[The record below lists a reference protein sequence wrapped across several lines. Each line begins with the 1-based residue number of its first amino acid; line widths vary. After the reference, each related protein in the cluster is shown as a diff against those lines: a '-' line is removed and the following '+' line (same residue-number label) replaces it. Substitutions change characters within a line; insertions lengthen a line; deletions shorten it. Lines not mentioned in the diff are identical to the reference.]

1 VFVSFVPLDPS
12 GLVSF
17 VGGRELALKHWQ
29 EMAHILDRVAEL
41 GRQGRATALAMVTHI
56 SGSAYRR
63 PGAKLLVDAGGGFLG
78 GISGGCLE
86 EDVREIGLGVLD
98 SGTTRV
104 LHYDTG
110 TDETKLWGL
119 GLGCD
124 GEVDILVQPIPA
136 ADAVAADGA
145 WSCVRALLGGDAPFA
160 VATLIDVERGRPGG
174 TVVVGAR
181 GRLAGALAD
190 LGPETSAIEGEVV
203 RTASA
208 ALASGRS
215 RLDALG
221 ARRVFT
227 DVLLPPPKLLLCGAG
242 DDARP
247 TVMLAATVGF
257 RVSVADHRA
266 AYLTAER
273 FPDAQRLF
281 LIRPEDDAPGLP
293 ADGDTYAV
301 IKTHSL
307 MRDTGW
313 VKRLAATE
321 IAYLGVLGPRARIE
335 KIAQSLGLGG
345 DPRLF
350 GPIGIDIGAD
360 GPEQVGLSI
369 VAELLAVHARRK
381 PRHLRERKE
390 AIHV

>member
-1 VFVSFVPLDPS
+1 M
-12 GLVSF
+12 
-17 VGGRELALKHWQ
+17 KHWQ
-29 EMAHILDRVAEL
+29 EMAQILDRVVEL
-41 GRQGRATALAMVTHI
+41 GRQGRATALAMVTNI

-86 EDVREIGLGVLD
+86 EDVREIGLGVLET
-98 SGTTRV
+98 GTTRV

-110 TDETKLWGL
+110 TDESKLWGL

-124 GEVDILVQPIPA
+124 GEVDILVQPIAA
-136 ADAVAADGA
+136 ADAVAAGGA
-145 WSCVRALLGGDAPFA
+145 WATVRKLLDGDAPFA
-160 VATLIDVERGRPGG
+160 LATLVDVEKGRPGG
-174 TVVVGAR
+174 TIVVGAR
-181 GRLAGALAD
+181 GRLAGSLAD
-190 LGPETSAIEGEVV
+190 LGPETAALEAEVV
-203 RTASA
+203 HVASS
-208 ALASGRS
+208 ALARGRS

-257 RVSVADHRA
+257 RVAVADHRA

-281 LIRPEDDAPGLP
+281 LVRPEEDAPGLP

-307 MRDTGW
+307 MRDTAW

-321 IAYLGVLGPRARIE
+321 IPYLGVLGPRARIE
-335 KIAQSLGLGG
+335 KIAAELGLTG

-369 VAELLAVHARRK
+369 VAELLAVHARRQ
-381 PRHLRERKE
+381 PRHLRERTE
-390 AIHV
+390 AIHA

>member
-1 VFVSFVPLDPS
+1 
-12 GLVSF
+12 
-17 VGGRELALKHWQ
+17 
-29 EMAHILDRVAEL
+29 MAHILDRVVAL
-41 GRQGRATALAMVTHI
+41 GRQGRATAIAMVTQI

-63 PGAKLLVDAGGGFLG
+63 PGAKLLVEAGGSFLG
-78 GISGGCLE
+78 SISGGCLE

-98 SGTTRV
+98 SGTSRL

-124 GEVDILVQPIPA
+124 GEVDILVQPISA
-136 ADAVAADGA
+136 ADAAGGV
-145 WSCVRALLGGDAPFA
+145 WQRVRTLLDGDAPFA
-160 VATLIDVERGRPGG
+160 LATLVDAQPPDAGRPGS
-174 TVVVGAR
+174 TIVVGTR
-181 GRLAGALAD
+181 GVLAGSLRAEGTETAALA
-190 LGPETSAIEGEVV
+190 AEVV
-203 RTASA
+203 RLASG
-208 ALASGRS
+208 ALASGRA
-215 RLDALG
+215 RFETLG
-221 ARRVFT
+221 ARRLFV
-227 DVLLPPPKLLLCGAG
+227 DVLLPPPKLLVCGAG

-247 TVMLAATVGF
+247 TVALAAMMGF

-273 FPDAQRLF
+273 FPEAQRLF

-307 MRDTGW
+307 MRDTAW
-313 VKRLAATE
+313 VKRLASTE
-321 IAYLGVLGPRARIE
+321 IHYLGVLGPRARIE
-335 KIAQSLGLGG
+335 KIAAELGMQG

-369 VAELLAVHARRK
+369 VAELLAVHAHRK
-381 PRHLRERKE
+381 PRHLRERVE
-390 AIHV
+390 SIHA